1 MLTYQLD
8 NEYTIQNDYDK
19 GARIFFAQGQEVA
32 AAPPPPEP
40 APAEGEDADEEVEVS
55 EEEEGS
61 GQE

>member
-1 MLTYQLD
+1 LLTYKLD

-32 AAPPPPEP
+32 AAPPPEP

-55 EEEEGS
+55 EEEGGS